1 MARAGNP
8 ESIEKD
14 KDKVRD
20 YVKEKLYERVIF
32 VWKKSALDQGSM
44 FHRDYMSNCHLI
56 IANRTLVNA
65 KDNEAKSYMNFLWAV
80 MVKDNCYREW
90 MCQKRLSR
98 YQAIQDGFTSK

>member
-32 VWKKSALDQGSM
+32 IWKKSALDQGSV

-56 IANRTLVNA
+56 IANGTPVIAR
-65 KDNEAKSYMNFLWAV
+65 DNEAKSYMKFLWAV
-80 MVKDNCYREW
+80 MVKDNCY
-90 MCQKRLSR
+90 
-98 YQAIQDGFTSK
+98 

>member
-32 VWKKSALDQGSM
+32 VWKKSALDQGSV
-44 FHRDYMSNCHLI
+44 FHRDYMSNCRLI
-56 IANRTLVNA
+56 IANGTLVNTA
-65 KDNEAKSYMNFLWAV
+65 DNEAKSYMNFLWAV

-90 MCQKRLSR
+90 MCQKRSSR

>member
-1 MARAGNP
+1 MARARNP

-44 FHRDYMSNCHLI
+44 FHRDYMSNCCLI
-56 IANRTLVNA
+56 IADRTLVKA
-65 KDNEAKSYMNFLWAV
+65 ADNEAKSYMNFLWAV
-80 MVKDNCYREW
+80 MVKGQLLPRVDVPKTIE
-90 MCQKRLSR
+90 
-98 YQAIQDGFTSK
+98 

>member
-32 VWKKSALDQGSM
+32 VWKKVPLTRAACS
-44 FHRDYMSNCHLI
+44 
-56 IANRTLVNA
+56 T
-65 KDNEAKSYMNFLWAV
+65 E
-80 MVKDNCYREW
+80 
-90 MCQKRLSR
+90 
-98 YQAIQDGFTSK
+98 TT

>member
-32 VWKKSALDQGSM
+32 VWKKSALDQGNM
-44 FHRDYMSNCHLI
+44 FHRDYMSNCRLI
-56 IANRTLVNA
+56 IADRTLVKA
-65 KDNEAKSYMNFLWAV
+65 ADNEAKSYMNFLWAV
-80 MVKDNCYREW
+80 MVKGQLLPRVDVPKTIE
-90 MCQKRLSR
+90 
-98 YQAIQDGFTSK
+98 

>member
-32 VWKKSALDQGSM
+32 IWKK
-44 FHRDYMSNCHLI
+44 HP
-56 IANRTLVNA
+56 
-65 KDNEAKSYMNFLWAV
+65 
-80 MVKDNCYREW
+80 
-90 MCQKRLSR
+90 
-98 YQAIQDGFTSK
+98 